1 MNQKLMFIRN
11 AMGTALICV
20 LAGACTDIP
29 PKPTKGHVSTSVVSD
44 AGIPAT
50 VRNSPILSPP
60 EPGFPVETY
69 SLVAT
74 DVPVRDLLFTLAR
87 DASMNVDIRP
97 DVTGNVTINAIDQ
110 TLPQILDRISR
121 QVDLRFDMQ
130 DRDLVVAPDSPY
142 LHSYKIDYVNMSR
155 DNTSSVSVTTQ
166 IETTGQ
172 GGASEGG
179 GGGDGGGS
187 NNSSTTVASSSVHN
201 FWDSLSSNIRSILGE
216 SADSDS
222 ETDSTPLVIVN
233 RESGIISVL
242 ASSRQH
248 RQVQQFVDNVMAN
261 VRRQVLIEATVV
273 EVALN
278 DDYQF
283 GVDWARLADNGT
295 GLSLRQDLIG
305 DNLSDPPVFILD
317 YFRDTKIG
325 EITATVKMLQEFG
338 DVRVLSSPKIM
349 ALNNQTAILKVVENL
364 VYFTTEAETTQ
375 GETLATTSF
384 TTTLHTVP
392 VGFVMAVTPQI
403 SSEET
408 VTLNVRPTIS
418 RVTSFVEDPNPA
430 LAQAGTTSLVPQ
442 ILVEELDSMLRV
454 NDGQVAV
461 LGGLIQDK
469 IDFDSQGL
477 PYLMQL
483 DYIGDAF
490 TYKNQQ
496 IRKTE
501 LVIFLRPRVITNASI
516 DGELSDF
523 QRYLPSNLN
532 TTSQDLRKDGGGS

>member
-11 AMGTALICV
+11 AMGTAVICV
-20 LAGACTDIP
+20 LLGACADVP
-29 PKPTKGHVSTSVVSD
+29 PKPTQGHMGTSVVSD
-44 AGIPAT
+44 AGIPET
-50 VRNSPILSPP
+50 VRSTPILSPP
-60 EPGFPVETY
+60 EPESPVETY

-87 DASMNVDIRP
+87 DANLNIDVRP
-97 DVTGNVTINAIDQ
+97 GVTGNVTINAIDQ

-121 QVDLRFDMQ
+121 QVDLRFEV
-130 DRDLVVAPDSPY
+130 RDKDLTVAPDSAY
-142 LHSYKIDYVNMSR
+142 LHSYKVDYVNMSR

-172 GGASEGG
+172 SGSGESSSGGE
-179 GGGDGGGS
+179 GGGS
-187 NNSSTTVASSSVHN
+187 NNSSTTVASSSIHS
-201 FWDSLSSNIRSILGE
+201 FWSSLENNILAILGE
-216 SADSDS
+216 SADRDS
-222 ETDSTPLVIVN
+222 GAESSQSVIVN
-233 RESGIISVL
+233 RESGVVTVR
-242 ASSRQH
+242 ATSRQH
-248 RQVQQFVDNVMAN
+248 RQIQKFIDNVMAN

-295 GLSLRQDLIG
+295 GLSLSQQLVG
-305 DNLSDPPVFILD
+305 DNLSEPPVFILD

-392 VGFVMAVTPQI
+392 VGFVMAVTPQV

-430 LAQAGTTSLVPQ
+430 LAEAGTTSLVPQ
-442 ILVEELDSMLRV
+442 ILVEELDSMLRI
-454 NDGQVAV
+454 NDGQIAV
-461 LGGLIQDK
+461 LGGLIQDR
-469 IDFDSQGL
+469 INFDAQGL
-477 PYLMQL
+477 PYLMNL
-483 DYIGDAF
+483 DYVGDAF
-490 TYKNQQ
+490 TYKDQQ
-496 IRKTE
+496 IQKTE
-501 LVIFLRPRVITNASI
+501 LVIFLRPRVITNASV

-523 QRYLPSNLN
+523 QRYMPGNLN
-532 TTSQDLRKDGGGS
+532 RNSRSLRKVGSGS